1 MSPLADACLYRGAA
15 PRCEATGCCC
25 TPACGGAGC
34 AFWRCRLPGRSSYTP
49 RVPGCA
55 LRGSLRPR
63 RLSRLLLLVL
73 APRHCLR
80 LVVVG
85 QIRLGRA
92 APGRTAQRIPRPSSL
107 LLHDSSLSLALLHV
121 PRSRSPSTHR
131 LRQAFSL
138 SPAHTP
144 HVSSSSSSF
153 SPRLAP
159 GDPHIPWP
167 HAQHTLSTSLHP
179 RPHSVSRVSRL
190 PRRFVTHSAH
200 RVLRACSVFLFPLFS
215 SVSDLPCPH
224 LIATCD

>member
-107 LLHDSSLSLALLHV
+107 LLHDSPLSLSIYAPPSTGLLPLSSSHSTRVVVVVVVLAS
-121 PRSRSPSTHR
+121 PRSWRPTHSLAPRTTHTLNFSASAPS
-131 LRQAFSL
+131 LCL
-138 SPAHTP
+138 S
-144 HVSSSSSSF
+144 
-153 SPRLAP
+153 RLAP
-159 GDPHIPWP
+159 ASPLRH
-167 HAQHTLSTSLHP
+167 SLGPP
-179 RPHSVSRVSRL
+179 RAPSVL
-190 PRRFVTHSAH
+190 
-200 RVLRACSVFLFPLFS
+200 CISVPSLL
-215 SVSDLPCPH
+215 VRE
-224 LIATCD
+224 